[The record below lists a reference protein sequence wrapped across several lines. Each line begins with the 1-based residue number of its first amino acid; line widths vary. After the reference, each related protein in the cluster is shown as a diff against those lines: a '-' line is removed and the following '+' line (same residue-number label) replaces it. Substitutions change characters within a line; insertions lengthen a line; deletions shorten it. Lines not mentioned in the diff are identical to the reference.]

1 MIARRSLPSVAAAA
15 LLAGTLAGC
24 HAPPPPPPAPP
35 PLPVPPAFVSPPPAV
50 VSGRWSF
57 AITGTTCVAH
67 ASNRDVSLALR
78 IGRDNTV
85 ELSVAGRKVRAAVT
99 RGGRRARLRF
109 EGATG
114 SWTLPARSSAH
125 RAVVAVVPLNETV
138 ANQVLV
144 LLGGGRLRTEIGT
157 AYVPVLRLTDSDV
170 AGRDW
175 FDCVRSELGRA
186 ASGS

>member
-1 MIARRSLPSVAAAA
+1 
-15 LLAGTLAGC
+15 
-24 HAPPPPPPAPP
+24 
-35 PLPVPPAFVSPPPAV
+35 V

-57 AITGTTCVAH
+57 AITGTACVAY

-78 IGRDNTV
+78 IGRDDRV
-85 ELSVAGRKVRAAVT
+85 ELSVAGRKVRTAVT

-109 EGATG
+109 EGTAG

-125 RAVVAVVPLNETV
+125 RAVVAVVPLNETA

-144 LLGGGRLRTEIGT
+144 LLGGGRLRTEIGR
-157 AYVPVLRLTDSDV
+157 AYVPVLRLADSDV

-175 FDCVRSELGRA
+175 FDCVRSELGRTA
-186 ASGS
+186 PGS